1 MKIIKLSNQIDK
13 ESIFAKIGSTTEGN
27 SILKEKME
35 LNYIYLKDIKNPAAL
50 ILKQDALSVGA
61 DLVVH
66 KDTILCKNEKSD
78 ALLVAT
84 NAHLKQLSKKEL
96 SQPFGLKEFAKN
108 IMRYANQTKNRKVEI
123 AGVINANDDSFYKGS
138 RFKGKDAVMQI
149 ETMIND
155 GADIV
160 DIGGVSSRPG
170 SEAVSEEE
178 ELRRIQPI
186 IDEVYISKLYDK
198 ALFSLDSYSPKC
210 LEYALDR
217 GFKIVNDIT
226 ALSNDK
232 VAKIA
237 SKYNA
242 KVVLMH
248 MKGTPKDMQ
257 KNPYYDDILL
267 EIYTFFEERIKKAQD
282 FGIKDIILDV
292 GIGFGKKLQH
302 NILLLKNLEYFLSLG
317 YPLLIGASRRSMID
331 MIIPCEIHER
341 LPGTL
346 SLHLQ
351 AIKNGASIIR
361 CHDVKEHYQALKVW
375 EALEEAFY

>member
-13 ESIFAKIGSTTEGN
+13 ESIFAKIGSSKEGN

-108 IMRYANQTKNRKVEI
+108 IMCYANQTKNRKVEI

-267 EIYTFFEERIKKAQD
+267 EIYTFFKERIKKAQD

-302 NILLLKNLEYFLSLG
+302 NLLLLKNLEYFLSLG
-317 YPLLIGASRRSMID
+317 YPLLIGASRKSMID

-375 EALEEAFY
+375 EAFEEASY